1 MKKIKRGLSIL
12 LAVAMVLSG
21 VMVPGEKAKADV
33 QTTGTEYVLTL
44 DGSGNVLHNDIEG
57 QYFYVKAGDIIKLDN
72 SIILNRENA
81 IKYWDFNREELSGE
95 TWPTGNEISLQVK
108 SFSDFRS
115 LANMKGCWYANVT
128 FCPDNGNQTEGKIE
142 GVWFRAKNTEV
153 QINSASFK
161 NQEFNVAGITGD
173 QGTFYM
179 PGDVVTLGGLQPG
192 ATEGNYQFDGVEYAF
207 GETPTTYVEAL
218 FIDEMYRI
226 PTEGHDEPLT
236 IRAKWKSTSTP
247 IYYEPK
253 VTRYPIRFNEVSF
266 RGTKTPEG
274 VPTSYEPGE
283 VVSLAGETEEVT
295 GFAFGGYSYSFGGGA
310 KQEATKGAD
319 GTYSISTAGE
329 TGTLTIYAVW
339 IPDSCDVT
347 YDPNEAQL
355 KTLSET
361 AKLKEGEKAVTFE
374 KQKKEDKIR
383 KDAFA
388 NEDKT
393 IEMTGWSFDPKA
405 DKPDITL
412 KDAENMT
419 VGEMMAL
426 YERNGGD
433 TSREKVTL
441 YANWAYKKFKIT
453 YVGVDYTGLQT
464 TYTIKEQ
471 IILPDAKTMNERM
484 ALPKDS
490 VAYGRR
496 FTMWS
501 KDRYSYKPVRTLG
514 KDGDIKSGDVTL
526 YAITVPETVADYDM
540 DRHLKNKST
549 VYSVLQDNKLNI
561 YDKKSY
567 ALIYFIS
574 DDVNADPDRISL
586 NSPYYEIVPVDKT
599 MTDCENGYACVAV
612 RVKDTLKK
620 SDLEKA
626 YDSKN
631 RTLHFQVP
639 ALYDKETQE
648 VKYTLQADT
657 AYPVALKTVTDKF
670 TIYKDLLLEKESVI
684 NFTTDM
690 KNSFFTEPDSF
701 GEWELTYVEKNKNG
715 DVVIEGITPT
725 LTEDKSLNFVVDAD
739 KITKSVSGYVRIHNT
754 DWVTGYYLYSN
765 KVKITLGK
773 AGKEMWDSS
782 VKTVYLNNSVDGQK
796 AEVKLIIEGG
806 MTIRN
811 TKLDLSKIT
820 MSEKRAFPEGLKAEL
835 KGDTITLTCAKGTET
850 GNYVLTISGK
860 GIETPYSLIV
870 KVVDT
875 NPDEAVA
882 FKVYGKLDGEFG
894 GRIYVGISINDFAG
908 TIENVF
914 IKDADDTCPYN
925 VQWNKGTG
933 MAELFTNEHF
943 TPRTLWENV
952 PLVVTLSSGVEFCK
966 KIAVQFVKGTL
977 MGNALNATIFSKRGN
992 LVKTPVILY
1001 YKEKVYNSRGK
1012 EIERIRILELR
1023 KEEVSR
1029 LFTFAALSFAKGLEG
1044 EYRDG
1049 EIVVKEEGKGMS
1061 GYQSSMKV
1069 TLIGIKMHLNVKF
1082 KVTIDRKTMP

>member
-33 QTTGTEYVLTL
+33 QTTGTEYVITL
-44 DGSGNVLHNDIEG
+44 DENGNVYHNDIEG
-57 QYFYVKAGDIIKLDN
+57 QYFYVKAGDIIKLNN
-72 SIILNRENA
+72 SIILNRGNA
-81 IKYWDFNREELSGE
+81 IKYWDFNGEELSGE
-95 TWPTGNEISLQVK
+95 TWPTDDVISLQVK
-108 SFSDFRS
+108 SFSDFPNLGDMR
-115 LANMKGCWYANVT
+115 GCWYADVVP
-128 FCPDNGNQTEGKIE
+128 CPDNGDHSESKIE

-283 VVSLAGETEEVT
+283 VVSLAGVTEEVT

-329 TGTLTIYAVW
+329 NGTLTIYAVW

-355 KTLSET
+355 KTVNEN

-405 DKPDITL
+405 DKPDISL

-453 YVGVDYTGLQT
+453 YVGVDYTDLQT
-464 TYTIKEQ
+464 TYTAKDQ
-471 IILPDAKTMNERM
+471 ITLPDVKTMNERM

-490 VAYGRR
+490 LAYGRR

-526 YAITVPETVADYDM
+526 YAITVPETVADYSMDM
-540 DRHLKNKST
+540 HAGTRKYQT
-549 VYSVLQDNKLNI
+549 IQDNALDI

-567 ALIYFIS
+567 ALIYFTNW
-574 DDVNADPDRISL
+574 DVNADPDRITL
-586 NSPYYEIVPVDKT
+586 DNPYYEIVPLDKT
-599 MTDCENGYACVAV
+599 MADYENGFACVAV
-612 RVKDTLKK
+612 RVKDSLKN
-620 SDLEKA
+620 SDLKEAEKN
-626 YDSKN
+626 KN
-631 RTLHFQVP
+631 KRLHFQVP
-639 ALYDKETQE
+639 ALYDRESIEVVHSLEVNKE
-648 VKYTLQADT
+648 
-657 AYPVALKTVTDKF
+657 YPTSPVDKKQSF
-670 TIYKDLLLEKESVI
+670 AIYEDFLPEKDSVV
-684 NFTTDM
+684 NFTSYVNM
-690 KNSFFTEPDSF
+690 SFFTDSYSS
-701 GEWELTYVEKNKNG
+701 GEWELAYVEKKKG
-715 DVVIEGITPT
+715 SYVVKDGITPT
-725 LTEDKSLNFVVDAD
+725 LNTGKSMNFMVDTA
-739 KITKSVSGYVRIHNT
+739 KIKKSVYGYVRIHNKNWI
-754 DWVTGYYLYSN
+754 DGYYLYAKQDFSVL
-765 KVKITLGK
+765 KKGKIEGFDTG
-773 AGKEMWDSS
+773 S
-782 VKTVYLNNSVDGQK
+782 VTLNNGTNKEK
-796 AEVKLIIEGG
+796 AEVRLIIARG
-806 MTIRN
+806 MPLAETN
-811 TKLDLSKIT
+811 LELSKIT
-820 MSEKRAFPEGLKAEL
+820 LTPKKNLPEGLTVEL
-835 KGDTITLTCAKGTET
+835 NGDTITATCEKGTPKGRYT
-850 GNYVLTISGK
+850 FVFSGA
-860 GIETPYSLIV
+860 GIGKNV
-870 KVVDT
+870 FFKVDVVDT
-875 NPDEAVA
+875 APDKAIKFDVRGVMDA
-882 FKVYGKLDGEFG
+882 EFG
-894 GRIYVGISINDFAG
+894 GKIFVRPSVKTFSG
-908 TIENVF
+908 TIENAF
-914 IKDADDTCPYN
+914 IKDEAVDCPYSALWDEKN
-925 VQWNKGTG
+925 
-933 MAELFTNEHF
+933 ERIEIFTNEHF
-943 TPRTLWENV
+943 KPRTKFEKVTLA
-952 PLVVTLSSGVEFCK
+952 VTLSTGVVLYSKVPVSFR
-966 KIAVQFVKGTL
+966 KGKLQGT
-977 MGNALNATIFSKRGN
+977 ALNTILFTKRDSYA
-992 LVKTPVILY
+992 KSPVILY
-1001 YKEKVYNSRGK
+1001 YTEWVSIGFNKMRT
-1012 EIERIRILELR
+1012 RIRFLDLR
-1023 KEEVSR
+1023 KEEVRS
-1029 LFTFAALSFAKGLEG
+1029 LFSFGKLSFGKNLEG
-1044 EYRDG
+1044 EFTDG
-1049 EIVVKEEGKGMS
+1049 VFVIKYEGVIKEKKIINEN
-1061 GYQSSMKV
+1061 MKIKLTGIGAKIEVRFMV
-1069 TLIGIKMHLNVKF
+1069 TVDPS
-1082 KVTIDRKTMP
+1082 TTP